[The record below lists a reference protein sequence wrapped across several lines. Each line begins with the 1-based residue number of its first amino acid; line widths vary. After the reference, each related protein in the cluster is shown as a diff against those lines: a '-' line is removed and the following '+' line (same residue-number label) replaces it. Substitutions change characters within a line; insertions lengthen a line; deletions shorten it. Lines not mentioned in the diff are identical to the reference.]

1 MNKEKDKQAR
11 RERTCRQGRQVLS
24 PCLTFT
30 WLWIW
35 KLKVSFHS
43 GFRQL
48 EMVLVLSLFSLAVGS
63 HRLTKQSVRLTV
75 RGRQG

>member
-11 RERTCRQGRQVLS
+11 REQTCRQVL
-24 PCLTFT
+24 PLCLTFT

-48 EMVLVLSLFSLAVGS
+48 EMVLVLSLF
-63 HRLTKQSVRLTV
+63 
-75 RGRQG
+75 